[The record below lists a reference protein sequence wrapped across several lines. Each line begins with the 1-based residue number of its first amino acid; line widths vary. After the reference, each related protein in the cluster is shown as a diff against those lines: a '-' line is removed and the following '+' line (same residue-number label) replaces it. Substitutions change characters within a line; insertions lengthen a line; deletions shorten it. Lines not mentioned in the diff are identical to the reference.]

1 MSRERRNEEA
11 REGGA
16 DRHDSTHGEAGM
28 EEALRIGLSF
38 ERTIIVDE
46 SHAARHLAGKGIRVL
61 STPEMVR
68 LMEECAL
75 NGVLP
80 YLQPEQN
87 TVGTR
92 VEMRHLAPTPMG
104 MRVTARCTLVEMDRR
119 RLVFRAEVFDE
130 LEKVGEG
137 MNERFIVDRGRHE
150 QRLGDKLAKWQG
162 RG

>member
-1 MSRERRNEEA
+1 MAEE
-11 REGGA
+11 
-16 DRHDSTHGEAGM
+16 
-28 EEALRIGLSF
+28 LRMGLTC
-38 ERTIIVDE
+38 EKTITVGE

-75 NGVLP
+75 EGVLP
-80 YLQPEQN
+80 YIRPDQN

-92 VEMRHLAPTPMG
+92 VEMRHLAATPMG
-104 MRVTARCTLVEMDRR
+104 MRVTARCTLVEIDRR

-137 MNERFIVDRGRHE
+137 MNERFLVDRDRHE
-150 QRLGDKLAKWQG
+150 RRLGEKVARWQG
-162 RG
+162 KA

>member
-1 MSRERRNEEA
+1 M
-11 REGGA
+11 
-16 DRHDSTHGEAGM
+16 GEQ
-28 EEALRIGLSF
+28 LRVGLSF
-38 ERTIIVDE
+38 EMTIIVDE
-46 SHAARHLAGKGIRVL
+46 SHAARHLAGQGIRVL

-75 NGVLP
+75 RGVLP
-80 YLQPEQN
+80 YLQPGQD

-104 MRVTARCTLVEMDRR
+104 MRVTAKCALVEIDRR

-150 QRLGDKLAKWQG
+150 QRLGEKVARWQG
-162 RG
+162 KV